1 MLNVIMLNAVMLSVL
16 APPTKAGWQNCLNYN
31 LRNSTSGQED
41 FLQVE
46 QIVLAED
53 VVLELDYRVARKI
66 QNLES

>member
-1 MLNVIMLNAVMLSVL
+1 MLSVIIML
-16 APPTKAGWQNCLNYN
+16 IVVAQPMMAVWQNCLNYN

>member
-1 MLNVIMLNAVMLSVL
+1 MLNVVMLSVL
-16 APPTKAGWQNCLNYN
+16 APPTKAGWQKWLKYN
-31 LRNSTSGQED
+31 LRNSTSGQKD